1 MLPIAP
7 PFADY
12 IVTLATYSASTWIPA
27 NSENA
32 KANARLAAALEAQ
45 FPGILIRLA
54 ERGTIIGPD
63 SDIVARID
71 AFIDG
76 IWLAVL
82 SH

>member
-1 MLPIAP
+1 MVPIAS

-12 IVTLATYSASTWIPA
+12 IVTLATYSASTWIAA

-45 FPGILIRLA
+45 FPGIIIRLDQ
-54 ERGTIIGPD
+54 RGAITGPD
-63 SDIVARID
+63 SDIVRRID

-76 IWLAVL
+76 LWLAVL

>member
-1 MLPIAP
+1 MIAITS

-12 IVTLATYSASTWIPA
+12 VVTLATYSDSTWLAA

-32 KANARLAAALEAQ
+32 KANARLAATLESE
-45 FPGILIRLA
+45 FPGVVIRLA
-54 ERGTIIGPD
+54 QRGDITGPD
-63 SDIVARID
+63 SDIIDRID

>member
-1 MLPIAP
+1 MLSLAP

-12 IVTLATYSASTWIPA
+12 VVTLATYSASTLIA
-27 NSENA
+27 TNSENA
-32 KANARLAAALEAQ
+32 KANARLAARLEAQ
-45 FPGILIRLA
+45 FPGIIIRLDQQGA
-54 ERGTIIGPD
+54 ITGPD

-76 IWLAVL
+76 LWLAVL

>member
-1 MLPIAP
+1 MLAIAP

-12 IVTLATYSASTWIPA
+12 VVTLATYSASTRIA
-27 NSENA
+27 TNSENA
-32 KANARLAAALEAQ
+32 KANARLAATLEAE
-45 FPGILIRLA
+45 FPGVVIRLGQ
-54 ERGTIIGPD
+54 RGNITGPD

-76 IWLAVL
+76 LWLAVL

>member
-1 MLPIAP
+1 MIPIDP

-12 IVTLATYSASTWIPA
+12 VVTLATYSSSTWIPA

-45 FPGILIRLA
+45 FPGIIIRLA
-54 ERGTIIGPD
+54 ERGTITGPD
-63 SDIVARID
+63 SDIVRRID
-71 AFIDG
+71 DYIDG

-82 SH
+82 SQ

>member
-1 MLPIAP
+1 MIPIAT
-7 PFADY
+7 PFAAY
-12 IVTLATYSASTWIPA
+12 QVTLATYSSTSWIAA

-45 FPGILIRLA
+45 FPGIIIRLA
-54 ERGTIIGPD
+54 QRGNINGPD
-63 SDIVARID
+63 SDIVRRID

-76 IWLAVL
+76 LWLAVL

>member
-1 MLPIAP
+1 MIPIAP

-12 IVTLATYSASTWIPA
+12 IVTLATYCSSSWIA
-27 NSENA
+27 TNSENA

-45 FPGILIRLA
+45 FPGIIIRLA
-54 ERGTIIGPD
+54 QRGAITGPD
-63 SDIVARID
+63 SDTVRRID

-76 IWLAVL
+76 LWLAVL

>member
-12 IVTLATYSASTWIPA
+12 IVTLATYSASTWIAA

-32 KANARLAAALEAQ
+32 KANVRLAAALEAQ
-45 FPGILIRLA
+45 FPGIIIRLA
-54 ERGTIIGPD
+54 QRSAITGPD
-63 SDIVARID
+63 GDIVRRID
-71 AFIDG
+71 DYIDG

-82 SH
+82 AH

>member
-1 MLPIAP
+1 MLSLTP

-12 IVTLATYSASTWIPA
+12 VVTLATYSASTWIAA

-32 KANARLAAALEAQ
+32 KANARLAARLEAQ
-45 FPGILIRLA
+45 FPGVVIRLA
-54 ERGTIIGPD
+54 QRGDITGPE

-71 AFIDG
+71 AYIDG
-76 IWLAVL
+76 LWLAVL

>member
-1 MLPIAP
+1 MKSLTP

-12 IVTLATYSASTWIPA
+12 VVTLATYSLSTWIAA

-32 KANARLAAALEAQ
+32 KANARLAAALEAK
-45 FPGILIRLA
+45 FPGIIIRLA
-54 ERGTIIGPD
+54 QRGAITGPD
-63 SDIVARID
+63 SDIVRRID

>member
-12 IVTLATYSASTWIPA
+12 IVTLATYSSFTWIAA

-32 KANARLAAALEAQ
+32 KANVRLAAALEAQ
-45 FPGILIRLA
+45 FPGIIIHFA
-54 ERGTIIGPD
+54 QRGAITGPD
-63 SDIVARID
+63 GDIVRRID

-76 IWLAVL
+76 LWLAVL

>member
-1 MLPIAP
+1 MLSLAS

-12 IVTLATYSASTWIPA
+12 VVTLATYSSSTWIAA

-45 FPGILIRLA
+45 FPGIIIRLA
-54 ERGTIIGPD
+54 QLGNINGPD
-63 SDIVARID
+63 SDIVCRID

-76 IWLAVL
+76 LWLAVL

>member
-1 MLPIAP
+1 MNPIAP
-7 PFADY
+7 AYADY
-12 IVTLATYSASTWIPA
+12 MVTLATYSASTWIAA

-45 FPGILIRLA
+45 FPGIIIRLA
-54 ERGTIIGPD
+54 QRGNINGPD
-63 SDIVARID
+63 SDIVRRID

-76 IWLAVL
+76 LWLAVL

>member
-12 IVTLATYSASTWIPA
+12 IVTLATYSASTWIAA

-32 KANARLAAALEAQ
+32 KANVRLAAALEAQ
-45 FPGILIRLA
+45 FPGIIIRLDQ
-54 ERGTIIGPD
+54 RGAITGPD
-63 SDIVARID
+63 SDIVRRID

-76 IWLAVL
+76 LWLAVL